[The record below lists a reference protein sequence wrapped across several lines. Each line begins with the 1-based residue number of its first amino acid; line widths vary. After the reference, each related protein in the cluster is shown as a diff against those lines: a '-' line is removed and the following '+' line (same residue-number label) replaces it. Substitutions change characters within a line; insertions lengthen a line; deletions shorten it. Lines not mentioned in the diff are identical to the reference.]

1 MKTWGRWAATGS
13 GALKGSRA
21 LIRIWAG
28 IGAATILAPSLA
40 FGACGAGNLVR
51 DWGLHLEWV
60 VEHDADHPERPARLV
75 EVPWNAAGVEGQNQT
90 VCAPRGPGAGKAA
103 PLPAPEVRIG
113 MRVTAWREDE
123 SADIHL
129 RGTALGTARRGERVS
144 VKAGLGGAVLDGIVR
159 GPGLVEL
166 LPQKDDR

>member
-1 MKTWGRWAATGS
+1 
-13 GALKGSRA
+13 
-21 LIRIWAG
+21 
-28 IGAATILAPSLA
+28 
-40 FGACGAGNLVR
+40 
-51 DWGLHLEWV
+51 
-60 VEHDADHPERPARLV
+60 
-75 EVPWNAAGVEGQNQT
+75 
-90 VCAPRGPGAGKAA
+90 
-103 PLPAPEVRIG
+103 